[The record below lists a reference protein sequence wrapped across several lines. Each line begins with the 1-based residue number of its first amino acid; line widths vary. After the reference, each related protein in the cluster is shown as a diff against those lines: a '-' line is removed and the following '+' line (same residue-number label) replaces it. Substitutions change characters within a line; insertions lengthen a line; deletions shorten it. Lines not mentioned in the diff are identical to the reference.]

1 MGIVPEKRRI
11 RRIVVFVLIHLVNQH
26 FFLFKYLSYGINE
39 DKTGFIVPPSIIIGN
54 AQTIFFCVVLS
65 REARPFLY
73 KGVFE

>member
-11 RRIVVFVLIHLVNQH
+11 RRIVIYVLIHLVNQH
-26 FFLFKYLSYGINE
+26 FFLFKYLLYGINE

>member
-1 MGIVPEKRRI
+1 MIFLWYKR
-11 RRIVVFVLIHLVNQH
+11 
-26 FFLFKYLSYGINE
+26 

-54 AQTIFFCVVLS
+54 TQTIFFCVVLS

>member
-1 MGIVPEKRRI
+1 M
-11 RRIVVFVLIHLVNQH
+11 NQH

-54 AQTIFFCVVLS
+54 DQTIFFCVVLS